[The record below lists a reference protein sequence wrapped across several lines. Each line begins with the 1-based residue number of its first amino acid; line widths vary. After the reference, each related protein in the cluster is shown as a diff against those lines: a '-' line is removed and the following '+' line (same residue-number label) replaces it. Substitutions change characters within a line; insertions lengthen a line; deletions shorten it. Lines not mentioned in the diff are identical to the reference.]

1 MEKTMPSM
9 KETIDFPVM
18 RHDVSRYI
26 LRPSHDLIKSS
37 EAVLDIY
44 LNTDNEKLKKSLET
58 VINHNQLTF
67 LSNLEA
73 ALLFDQTNKDVE
85 SPMTISIKEW
95 VKCAPSFNLH
105 YMYVISHVCRYSRSI
120 NSNDLLSQYIS
131 KDTSLDDISVLLK
144 LSIRHFNFSVI
155 AFIMD
160 FIKDNYSEK
169 LEDFRRFLSKT
180 GSEQRNFDNL
190 ILSSHQ
196 SHGYA
201 EKVLSYM
208 YIEDFDFRMIVSL
221 QNSRE
226 NNKGTNRRYETIR
239 FDERFGAL
247 VNSGL
252 FDNDEVIVKKLL
264 DNIPEMDKNARHTIS
279 YIYHSFKFDFEKER
293 FLELLKSKYI

>member
-1 MEKTMPSM
+1 MPSM

-239 FDERFGAL
+239 FGERFGAL

-264 DNIPEMDKNARHTIS
+264 DNIPEMDKNIRHTIS

-293 FLELLKSKYI
+293 FLELLKRKYI

>member
-1 MEKTMPSM
+1 MPSM

-105 YMYVISHVCRYSRSI
+105 YMYVISHVCRYSRII

>member
-1 MEKTMPSM
+1 MPSM

-67 LSNLEA
+67 LSDLEA
-73 ALLFDQTNKDVE
+73 ALLFDQTNKDIE

-95 VKCAPSFNLH
+95 IKYAPSFNLH
-105 YMYVISHVCRYSRSI
+105 YMDIISHICRYSRSI
-120 NSNDLLSQYIS
+120 HSNDLLSQYIS
-131 KDTSLDDISVLLK
+131 KDTPLDDIYVLLK

-169 LEDFRRFLSKT
+169 LEDFRKFLSKT
-180 GSEQRNFDNL
+180 GSEQKNFDNL

-252 FDNDEVIVKKLL
+252 FDNDEVIVK
-264 DNIPEMDKNARHTIS
+264 N
-279 YIYHSFKFDFEKER
+279 Y
-293 FLELLKSKYI
+293 

>member
-1 MEKTMPSM
+1 MPSM
-9 KETIDFPVM
+9 KETIDFSVM

-44 LNTDNEKLKKSLET
+44 LNTDDEKLKKSLET

-67 LSNLEA
+67 LSDLEA

-120 NSNDLLSQYIS
+120 HSNDLLSQYIS
-131 KDTSLDDISVLLK
+131 KYTPLDDIYVLLK

-169 LEDFRRFLSKT
+169 LEDFRKFLSKT
-180 GSEQRNFDNL
+180 GSEQKNFDNL

>member
-1 MEKTMPSM
+1 MPSM

-131 KDTSLDDISVLLK
+131 KDTPLDDIYVLLK

-169 LEDFRRFLSKT
+169 LEDFRKFLSKT
-180 GSEQRNFDNL
+180 GSEQKNFDNL

>member
-1 MEKTMPSM
+1 MPSM

-44 LNTDNEKLKKSLET
+44 LNTDDEKLKKSLET

-67 LSNLEA
+67 LSDLEA

-120 NSNDLLSQYIS
+120 HSNDLLSQYIS
-131 KDTSLDDISVLLK
+131 KDTPLDDIYVLLK

-160 FIKDNYSEK
+160 FIKDNYSEN
-169 LEDFRRFLSKT
+169 LEDFRKFLSKT
-180 GSEQRNFDNL
+180 GSEQKNFDNL

>member
-1 MEKTMPSM
+1 MPSM

-44 LNTDNEKLKKSLET
+44 LNTDDEKLKKSLET

-67 LSNLEA
+67 LSDLEA
-73 ALLFDQTNKDVE
+73 ALLFDQTNKDIE

-131 KDTSLDDISVLLK
+131 KDTPLDDIYVLLK

>member
-1 MEKTMPSM
+1 MPSM

>member
-1 MEKTMPSM
+1 MPSM

-44 LNTDNEKLKKSLET
+44 LNTDDEKLKKSLET

-67 LSNLEA
+67 LSDLEA

-131 KDTSLDDISVLLK
+131 KDTPLDDIYVLLK
-144 LSIRHFNFSVI
+144 LSVRHFNFSVI

-169 LEDFRRFLSKT
+169 LEDFRKFLSKT
-180 GSEQRNFDNL
+180 GSEQKNFDNL

>member
-1 MEKTMPSM
+1 MPSM

-44 LNTDNEKLKKSLET
+44 LNTDDEKLKKSLET

-67 LSNLEA
+67 LSDLEA

-131 KDTSLDDISVLLK
+131 KDTPLDDIYVLLK

-169 LEDFRRFLSKT
+169 LEDFRKFLSKT
-180 GSEQRNFDNL
+180 GSEQKNFDNL

>member
-1 MEKTMPSM
+1 MPSM

-44 LNTDNEKLKKSLET
+44 LNTDDEKLKKSLET

-67 LSNLEA
+67 LSDLEA

-169 LEDFRRFLSKT
+169 LEDFKKFLSKT
-180 GSEQRNFDNL
+180 GSEQKNFDNL

>member
-1 MEKTMPSM
+1 MPSM

-44 LNTDNEKLKKSLET
+44 LNTDDEKLKKSLET

-67 LSNLEA
+67 LSDLEA
-73 ALLFDQTNKDVE
+73 ALLFDQTNKDIE

-95 VKCAPSFNLH
+95 IKYAPSFNLH
-105 YMYVISHVCRYSRSI
+105 YMDIISHICRYSRSI
-120 NSNDLLSQYIS
+120 HSNDLLSQYIS
-131 KDTSLDDISVLLK
+131 KDTPLDDIYVLLK

-180 GSEQRNFDNL
+180 GSEQKNFDNL